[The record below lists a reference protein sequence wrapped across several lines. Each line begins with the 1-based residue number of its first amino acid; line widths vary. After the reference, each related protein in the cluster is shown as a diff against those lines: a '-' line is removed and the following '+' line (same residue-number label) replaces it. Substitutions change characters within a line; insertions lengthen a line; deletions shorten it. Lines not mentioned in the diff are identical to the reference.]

1 MRISAPA
8 QWFSPWT
15 NAIGPRIA
23 IFMACAWAA
32 ESKIP
37 ASANAASPAMN
48 ERSMVLLLCTTLYL
62 KAYVQRRDEIVGFAR
77 QFDPQ
82 PFQTDRPRRN
92 KACSA
97 RSELVL
103 GMEG

>member
-1 MRISAPA
+1 
-8 QWFSPWT
+8 
-15 NAIGPRIA
+15 
-23 IFMACAWAA
+23 
-32 ESKIP
+32 
-37 ASANAASPAMN
+37 MN

-103 GMEG
+103 AMEG